1 MSAARAKGRDGLT
14 GLDGY
19 DACVEAM
26 RTAIV
31 GLPADG
37 AVSACLVDVDGF
49 AAINERHGEAAGDAV
64 LKAVA
69 GHLAQGIGGRGFV
82 FRYAGDEFMA
92 VLPGVE
98 KEEAFLALKEL
109 RGAFDREHELEGKGG
124 PVQVALTLSV
134 GVAAAPDDGHA
145 WQDLARRAGDAVHR
159 AKASGRNKV
168 CLAREERMVTKTSH
182 YTQGQLDRLAELAGK
197 EGLGEAVLLREAL
210 DDLLRKHKL

>member
-19 DACVEAM
+19 DACVQAV
-26 RTAIV
+26 RAAIA
-31 GLPADG
+31 GLPEDG
-37 AVSACLVDVDGF
+37 TVSACLVDVDGF
-49 AAINERHGEAAGDAV
+49 AAVNDRHGHAVGDAV

-69 GHLAQGIGGRGFV
+69 GHLVQGIGARGSV

-98 KEEAFLALKEL
+98 KEEAFLVLEGL
-109 RGAFDREHELEGKGG
+109 RGAFDREHELEAEDG
-124 PVQVALTLSV
+124 PLQVALTLSV
-134 GVAAAPDDGHA
+134 GVAAAPEDGRA
-145 WQDLARRAGDAVHR
+145 WQALARKAGDAVHR
-159 AKASGRNKV
+159 AKVSGRNKV

-197 EGLGEAVLLREAL
+197 EGPGEAVLLREAL
-210 DDLLRKHKL
+210 DDLLRKYKL